1 MSHNM
6 GLKVIAEGVETRG
19 QLDILRELQ
28 CDEIQGLLF
37 SPPVP
42 QHQATALLNQHIEKR
57 LQQATLIQAESG

>member
-6 GLKVIAEGVETRG
+6 ELKVLAEGVETRG

-28 CDEIQGLLF
+28 CDEIQGFLF

-42 QHQATALLNQHIEKR
+42 QHQASALLNQPSEKR